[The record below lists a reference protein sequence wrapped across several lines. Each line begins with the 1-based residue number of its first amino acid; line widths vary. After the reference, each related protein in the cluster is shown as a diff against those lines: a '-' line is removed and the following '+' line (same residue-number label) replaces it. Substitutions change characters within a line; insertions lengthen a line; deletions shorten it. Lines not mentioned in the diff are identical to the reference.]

1 MVWCMDGMENKEWRG
16 RKGAVPYLFYSIL
29 SPLSFLFGVQQFVVV
44 LLFFAKIINKIK
56 QIIKKKVFIGGC
68 YRKYLIIIIINSLR
82 TGTKFIQLMF

>member
-1 MVWCMDGMENKEWRG
+1 MVWWM
-16 RKGAVPYLFYSIL
+16 IL
-29 SPLSFLFGVQQFVVV
+29 SPLSFLFGVQQFVV

>member
-1 MVWCMDGMENKEWRG
+1 MGWRIKNGEGG
-16 RKGAVPYLFYSIL
+16 RELYRTYLFYSIL

>member
-1 MVWCMDGMENKEWRG
+1 MEREEGSCTVRT
-16 RKGAVPYLFYSIL
+16 FSIQFFRL
-29 SPLSFLFGVQQFVVV
+29 SPSCLVFNSLLLFFFS
-44 LLFFAKIINKIK
+44 FFAKIINKIK

>member
-1 MVWCMDGMENKEWRG
+1 MVWW
-16 RKGAVPYLFYSIL
+16 LIL
-29 SPLSFLFGVQQFVVV
+29 SPLSFLFGVQQFVV